1 MEQIVQGTP
10 EWFAARVGKVTAS
23 RVADVVAKTKTGPAA
38 ARGNYMAELIA
49 ERLTGVQ
56 ADRYTNS
63 AMQWGHLKEPE
74 ARAHYEFMRDVD
86 VAAVGFVPHPTIA
99 MTGASPDGLVGDEG
113 LLEIKCPITANHL
126 ETLTGR
132 AVPGKYLTQMH
143 WQMACTGRKWCD
155 FVSYDP
161 RLPEDLRYFS
171 TRVMRD
177 DVKIAELEAEVDAFL
192 RELDRR
198 VADLRDFASGAVAA

>member
-1 MEQIVQGTP
+1 MEQVIQGTP

-23 RVADVVAKTKTGPAA
+23 RVADVVARTKTGYSTSRA
-38 ARGNYMAELIA
+38 NYLAELIA

-63 AMQWGHLKEPE
+63 AMQWGTLKEPE
-74 ARAHYEFMRDVD
+74 ARAHYEFMRNVD
-86 VAAVGFVPHPTIA
+86 VVAVGFVPHPTIA
-99 MTGASPDGLVGDEG
+99 MTGASPDGLVGDDG
-113 LLEIKCPITANHL
+113 LLEIKCPMTANHI

-132 AVPGKYLTQMH
+132 AVPGKYLTQMY
-143 WQMACTGRKWCD
+143 WQMACTGRAWCD
-155 FVSYDP
+155 FVSFDP

-177 DVKIAELEAEVDAFL
+177 DAKIAELEAEVVAFL
-192 RELDRR
+192 RELDERE
-198 VADLRDFASGAVAA
+198 AALRGFHAQAVAA